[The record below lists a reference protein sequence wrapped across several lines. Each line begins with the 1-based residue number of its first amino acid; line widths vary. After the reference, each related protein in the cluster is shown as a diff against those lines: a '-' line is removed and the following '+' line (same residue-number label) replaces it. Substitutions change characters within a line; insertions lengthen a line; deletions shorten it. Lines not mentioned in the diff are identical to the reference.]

1 MFYLLH
7 LTEEMSEESKQRR
20 KAEHEDLLTV
30 SIFVLEVC
38 PVWTEFCDNFFLN
51 TSPANVLFTSGH
63 AKFLNSLYV
72 NEVKSKLH

>member
-38 PVWTEFCDNFFLN
+38 PVWTEFCENFFFKYQP
-51 TSPANVLFTSGH
+51 S
-63 AKFLNSLYV
+63 KCSLYQWSRKV
-72 NEVKSKLH
+72 FEQLVCE